1 MSDHSKPDAKD
12 MVRKPSTHF
21 DTPAEVVETREL
33 SRNEKA
39 KALDNWEEDSR
50 RLAVATEEGM
60 TGGEP
65 SRVTEVA
72 DAKAELGVKSRKS
85 RSPTKAG

>member
-1 MSDHSKPDAKD
+1 MSDHPKSDVKD
-12 MVRKPSTHF
+12 MVGKPSTHF
-21 DTPAEVVETREL
+21 DTPAEVVETDDLTRTQ
-33 SRNEKA
+33 KA

-72 DAKAELGVKSRKS
+72 DAKADLGVKSSKS

>member
-1 MSDHSKPDAKD
+1 MSDHPKSDVKD

-21 DTPAEVVETREL
+21 DSPAEVVETRAL

-72 DAKAELGVKSRKS
+72 DAKADLGVKSSKS